1 MILKYLLFAGTTAA
15 IVDIPRNFTSDQYG
29 EIQQRFEKQYG
40 GRNGFACMRRLHDD
54 QREYDVWYDW
64 WLSGSAGASFELF
77 RLPENPPGRVAA
89 AAKKIYRERDVVRLK
104 VWTFTKFVDF
114 PITPQEQA
122 A

>member
-1 MILKYLLFAGTTAA
+1 MLKYLLFSGRTAA
-15 IVDIPRNFTSDQYG
+15 IVDIPRDFTSDQYG

-40 GRNGFACMRRLHDD
+40 GRNGFASMRRLHDTH
-54 QREYDVWYDW
+54 QEYGVWYDW
-64 WLSGSAGASFELF
+64 GLAGSAGAYFELF

-89 AAKKIYRERDVVRLK
+89 AAKRIYRERDVVRLK
-104 VWTFTKFVDF
+104 VWTFTKLVDF

>member
-1 MILKYLLFAGTTAA
+1 MLKYLLFTGRTAA
-15 IVDIPRNFTSDQYG
+15 IVDIPRDFTSDQYG
-29 EIQQRFEKQYG
+29 EIQKRFEMLYG
-40 GRNGFACMRRLHDD
+40 GRNGFACMRRLHDTH
-54 QREYDVWYDW
+54 REYGVWYDW
-64 WLSGSAGASFELF
+64 GLAGSAGASFELF